1 MAPELVTT
9 RLFDVRREQVY
20 AAFSNPSALAA
31 WWGPLGFSNTFQ
43 TFDFRPGG
51 IWRFVMHAPDGSTSE
66 HECVFLELVAP
77 ERIVFRHLRAVHEY
91 QATVTLAEQ
100 REGTRLVWQMLFE
113 SVEEFERVKPFVPT
127 ANEQNLD
134 RLQAYLEGC
143 QDSEDTEDGFI
154 VK

>member
-9 RLFDVRREQVY
+9 RLFDFRREEVY
-20 AAFSNPSALAA
+20 AAFSDPSALAA

-51 IWRFVMHAPDGSTSE
+51 VWRFVMHAPDGSASE

-100 REGTRLVWQMLFE
+100 GAGTSLVWRMVFD
-113 SVEEFERVKPFVPT
+113 SVEEYERVKPFVLT

-134 RLQAYLEGC
+134 RLQAYLEGSH
-143 QDSEDTEDGFI
+143 DTGDTEDGLI